1 MLSDMYLI
9 LWLRHIIKQKFKYHS
24 TSKPSAL
31 YFKIAKAHWQI
42 SVLYI
47 IYSINTDL
55 FNSYPNY
62 IIKNNDTVY
71 HFRNI
76 QCRYFYFLRYT
87 KQNVFLYTIISH
99 TEFNMFSLSGPGG
112 NRTRVQKPVPC
123 TSTIIVSS
131 LTFPLPHEN

>member
-1 MLSDMYLI
+1 MYLI
-9 LWLRHIIKQKFKYHS
+9 RWLRHIVKQKFKYHD

-31 YFKIAKAHWQI
+31 YFKII
-42 SVLYI
+42 S
-47 IYSINTDL
+47 STPINTDL

-99 TEFNMFSLSGPGG
+99 TEFDMFSLSGPGG